1 MLRSTFLVF
10 ALCLAAAPACAA
22 DRVTSDGRDFD
33 GPAPFESIF
42 DGESLRNWE
51 NPDMTYWTVEDGA
64 ITGRITREHPCTVN
78 QYLVWKGGELADFEL
93 KLQSRL
99 NGEGAIN
106 SGFQFRS
113 RLLPDHDI
121 CGYQVDN
128 NLQTPWLVRL
138 YEEFGRHTLA
148 MRGER
153 TTFGLDGERIG
164 GKLDPAEEPAWFRL
178 EDWHDYHLICLGSK
192 LTLFV
197 NGKLAAE
204 VVDQDPRRQAF
215 KGILGL
221 QLHSGPPS
229 VVQFR
234 DIRLKIIKLAEPVLQ
249 APIASREKRRTA
261 LCNEA
266 VAWWPLDSG
275 GHGAHPPL
283 RHIPGWEKF
292 ELNVRA
298 EGQGARPGT
307 RIVLLDGAYFDAGPT
322 LPAEENQLTV
332 FLRARDPKGLWCSAL
347 FSKGAGSER
356 VTFCMS
362 SGESP
367 DTSLPDIHFEVGT
380 KQGLVRVGFP
390 VSKMEASAWHDIV
403 GRYDGKSV
411 ALFCD
416 GKLMASRRCH
426 GALLKNDEPLLIG
439 AEADG
444 GKIVHHFH
452 GQLQEAALW
461 PRSLT
466 RKEIEILSL
475 PP

>member
-42 DGESLRNWE
+42 DGQSLKNWE
-51 NPDMTYWTVEDGA
+51 SPDMTYWMIEDGA

-78 QYLVWKGGELADFEL
+78 QYLAWKGGELADFEL
-93 KLQSRL
+93 KLQSRV

-164 GKLDPAEEPAWFRL
+164 GKLDLAEEPAWFRL

-204 VVDQDPRRQAF
+204 VVDHDPRRQAF

-234 DIRLKIIKLAEPVLQ
+234 DIHLKVIKPAEPVFQ
-249 APIASREKRRTA
+249 ASISSGEKRRLA
-261 LCNEA
+261 LCHEA
-266 VAWWPLDSG
+266 LAWWPLDSG
-275 GHGAHPPL
+275 GHGAQPPL
-283 RHIPGWEKF
+283 HHIPGWEKF

-298 EGQGARPGT
+298 DGRGARPGT
-307 RIVLLDGAYFDAGPT
+307 RVVLLDGAYFDAGPM
-322 LPAEENQLTV
+322 LPAEGDQLTV
-332 FLRARDPKGLWCSAL
+332 FLRARDPRGIWRSAL
-347 FSKGAGSER
+347 FSKGSER
-356 VTFCMS
+356 VHFS
-362 SGESP
+362 LASAELP
-367 DTSLPDIHFEVGT
+367 DTGGPEIRFEVGT
-380 KQGLVRVGFP
+380 KQNSVRVSFP
-390 VSKMEASAWHDIV
+390 VSKIEASAWHDFV
-403 GRYDGKSV
+403 GRYDGKRLT
-411 ALFCD
+411 LFCD
-416 GKLMASRRCH
+416 GKLMASRPCH
-426 GALLKNDEPLLIG
+426 GALVKNDAPLLIG

-444 GKIVHHFH
+444 DKIGHHFH

-461 PRSLT
+461 SRALS
-466 RKEIEILSL
+466 RKEIEILSHHQ
-475 PP
+475 